1 MKIIKTKLEL
11 SNYLDIFRQKDF
23 TIGLVPTMGALHQGH
38 LSLLQQAQSTCDISV
53 VSIFVNPTQFNHP
66 NDLLLYPKPIEQDI
80 HLLIQ
85 QGCDV
90 LFLPEIAEMYPNDEK
105 WDYQVGALD
114 DLLEGEFRPGHYSGV
129 TQIVYKLFNLVKPD
143 FSFFGQKDYQQF
155 LVIKQLNDD
164 FDLKI
169 NLVACSI
176 IREKDGLAM
185 SSRNIRLSDAQRQ
198 KALLIYQSLLFVK
211 ENYHQMDINH
221 LLEKARIFYQ
231 NDPEV
236 RLEYFSICDQK
247 TLKTTNDQSNSKNI
261 AVVACFIGETRLID
275 NMILD

>member
-11 SNYLDIFRQKDF
+11 SNYLDTFRKKDL

-38 LSLLQQAQSTCDISV
+38 LSLLQQSQNSCDISV

-66 NDLLLYPKPIEQDI
+66 NDLLLYPKPINQDI
-80 HLLIQ
+80 DLLTQ
-85 QGCDV
+85 QRCDV
-90 LFLPEIAEMYPNDEK
+90 LFLPEITEMYQENEH
-105 WDYQVGALD
+105 WDYQVGAFD

-129 TQIVYKLFNLVKPD
+129 TQIVYKLFNLIKPD
-143 FSFFGQKDYQQF
+143 FAFFGQKDYQQF

-185 SSRNIRLSDAQRQ
+185 SSRNIRLNVAQRQ

-261 AVVACFIGETRLID
+261 ALVACFIGETRLID